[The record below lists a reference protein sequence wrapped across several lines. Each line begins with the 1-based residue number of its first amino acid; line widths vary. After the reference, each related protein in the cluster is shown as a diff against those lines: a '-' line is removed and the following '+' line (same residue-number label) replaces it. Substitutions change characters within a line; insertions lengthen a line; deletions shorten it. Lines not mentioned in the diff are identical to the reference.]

1 MKVHLYE
8 RRLNPLRYQLINPM
22 NDSLKPVD
30 QVLFN
35 RGIKIE
41 DITHFKFPSVDDL
54 LDPMLFTNMREG
66 AKMLI
71 SHIGQ
76 DDKIFIQVDADCDGY
91 TSAAILINYL
101 NCLFPH
107 FVQTKISYRVHD
119 GKQHG
124 LLVDTI
130 PNDVKL
136 VIAPDSSSSD
146 FEEHEEL
153 AKRGIDVL
161 VLDHHEAEKFSEY
174 ACVINNQLCDYPTKS
189 LSGAGVVYKFC
200 CYLDSLLGVDFANDY
215 VDLATVGI
223 IADVMLLNTFEI
235 REIILRG
242 MKEFKNPLLKTM
254 VEKDKFHFE
263 GQQLTPFN
271 ISWYVAPFLNAISRS
286 GTLQEKQVVFE
297 SMIEFLAYQT
307 VPSTKR
313 GCSGQV
319 ETRVEQ
325 AVRTCTNVKNRQTR
339 SKENAMEA
347 VLDVIKK
354 DKLLENKILAI
365 RLDPKYATDKNLTGL
380 IANGLL
386 DTFNR
391 PILILNQEV
400 EKEDGVEKVYWRGSG
415 RGYDKANLGSLRDLL
430 VQSGLVEYAQGHAS
444 AFGVSLPAENY
455 DALVE
460 YINEAYKDF
469 DCAPIYNVDL
479 IWEGN
484 ESLSA
489 EKFAEIADEA
499 QIWGRGVED
508 PLIAIEGIRV
518 YGNELNL
525 YGLDKGKPTLN
536 IKLEDGSSLVKF
548 KSSEE
553 EYELLHSDLGYVIIN
568 AVGTCSRSTWGIPQF
583 NIIEYEIIG
592 RNDYYF

>member
-1 MKVHLYE
+1 M
-8 RRLNPLRYQLINPM
+8 
-22 NDSLKPVD
+22 
-30 QVLFN
+30 
-35 RGIKIE
+35 
-41 DITHFKFPSVDDL
+41 L
-54 LDPMLFTNMREG
+54 LTNMQEG

-76 DDKIFIQVDADCDGY
+76 NDKIFIQVDADCDGY

-107 FVQTKISYRVHD
+107 FVQTNISYRVHD

-124 LLVDTI
+124 LLVETI
-130 PNDVKL
+130 PDDVKL

-146 FEEHEEL
+146 YEEHEEL
-153 AKRGIDVL
+153 HKRGIDVL

-174 ACVINNQLCDYPTKS
+174 ACVINNQLCDYPTKT

-200 CYLDSLLGVDFANDY
+200 CYLDSLLGYDYANDY

-223 IADVMLLNTFEI
+223 IADVMSLKDFEV

-263 GQQLTPFN
+263 GQPLSPFN
-271 ISWYVAPFLNAISRS
+271 IAWYIAPFLNAISRS

-297 SMIEFLAYQT
+297 SMIEFLSYQT

-313 GCSGQV
+313 GCSGQT

-325 AVRTCTNVKNRQTR
+325 AVRTCINVKNRQGR
-339 SKENAMEA
+339 SKEAAQEVVMKIIEKEN
-347 VLDVIKK
+347 
-354 DKLLENKILAI
+354 LLKNKILAI

-386 DTFNR
+386 DTFHR
-391 PILILNQEV
+391 PILILNQVIE
-400 EKEDGVEKVYWRGSG
+400 ERDGNKVITWQGSG
-415 RGYDKANLGSLRDLL
+415 RGYDNANLGSLRDLL
-430 VQSGLVEYAQGHAS
+430 VNSGLVDYAQGHAQ
-444 AFGVSLPAENY
+444 AFGVGFPAENY

-460 YINEAYKDF
+460 YVNEAYKDF

-479 IWEGN
+479 IWKGN
-484 ESLSA
+484 EALSA
-489 EKFAEIADEA
+489 QKFAEIADEV
-499 QIWGRGVED
+499 QLWGKGVED
-508 PLIAIEGIRV
+508 PLIAIEGFRV
-518 YGNELNL
+518 YGSQLNL

-536 IKLEDGSSLVKF
+536 IKLDDGSSLVKF

-568 AVGTCSRSTWGIPQF
+568 AVGTCTRSTWGIPQF
-583 NIIEYEIIG
+583 NIIEFEILG
-592 RNDYYF
+592 REDYYF